1 MKLFGLNSAEYI
13 KCKFIDFMLSKNY
26 ELIIGNELMYGI
38 KRKLVDLVVLK
49 NNKIFAIEIKSNNDN
64 LNRLKEQ
71 IEEYKKVFN
80 YVLIVTTEKYKD
92 RILNT
97 VSSDIGIYIIG
108 ADFSLQKIR
117 SPRIQNDRNKIEILY
132 SINARFLSKIGN
144 YSIQKYNADE
154 IRLLYAKKRISYI
167 QEILLTYLTE
177 KYKDKFNLFMR
188 DRGIQTHIEDLEILS
203 SSFQIE

>member
-1 MKLFGLNSAEYI
+1 MS
-13 KCKFIDFMLSKNY
+13 
-26 ELIIGNELMYGI
+26 
-38 KRKLVDLVVLK
+38 V
-49 NNKIFAIEIKSNNDN
+49 
-64 LNRLKEQ
+64 
-71 IEEYKKVFN
+71 
-80 YVLIVTTEKYKD
+80 
-92 RILNT
+92 
-97 VSSDIGIYIIG
+97 
-108 ADFSLQKIR
+108 
-117 SPRIQNDRNKIEILY
+117 NKIEIIY

>member
-97 VSSDIGIYIIG
+97 VSPDIGIYIIG
-108 ADFSLQKIR
+108 ADFSLHKIR

>member
-80 YVLIVTTEKYKD
+80 YVLIVTTEKFKN

-97 VSSDIGIYIIG
+97 VSSDIGIYIIE
-108 ADFSLQKIR
+108 ADFSLHKIR
-117 SPRIQNDRNKIEILY
+117 SPRIQNERNKIEILY
-132 SINARFLSKIGN
+132 SINAKFLSRIGN
-144 YSIQKYNADE
+144 YSLQKYNADE

-177 KYKDKFNLFMR
+177 KYKDRFNLFMR
-188 DRGIQTHIEDLEILS
+188 DRGIQTHIDDLEILS

>member
-80 YVLIVTTEKYKD
+80 YVLIVTTEKFKD
-92 RILNT
+92 RILNS
-97 VSSDIGIYIIG
+97 VSSDIGIYIIE
-108 ADFSLQKIR
+108 ADFSLHKIR

-132 SINARFLSKIGN
+132 SINAKFLSKIGN
-144 YSIQKYNADE
+144 YSLQKYNADE

-177 KYKDKFNLFMR
+177 KYKDRFNLFMR

>member
-71 IEEYKKVFN
+71 IEEYKKV
-80 YVLIVTTEKYKD
+80 
-92 RILNT
+92 
-97 VSSDIGIYIIG
+97 
-108 ADFSLQKIR
+108 
-117 SPRIQNDRNKIEILY
+117 
-132 SINARFLSKIGN
+132 SIM
-144 YSIQKYNADE
+144 Y
-154 IRLLYAKKRISYI
+154 
-167 QEILLTYLTE
+167 
-177 KYKDKFNLFMR
+177 
-188 DRGIQTHIEDLEILS
+188 
-203 SSFQIE
+203 

>member
-49 NNKIFAIEIKSNNDN
+49 NNKIFAVEIKSNSDN

-80 YVLIVTTEKYKD
+80 YVLVVTTEKFKN
-92 RILNT
+92 RILDT
-97 VSSDIGIYIIG
+97 VSSDIGVYIIE
-108 ADFSLQKIR
+108 ADLSLHKIR

-132 SINARFLSKIGN
+132 SINAKFLSKIGH
-144 YSIQKYNADE
+144 YSLQNIMQMKFGCYTQIKE
-154 IRLLYAKKRISYI
+154 FLTFKK
-167 QEILLTYLTE
+167 
-177 KYKDKFNLFMR
+177 FF
-188 DRGIQTHIEDLEILS
+188 
-203 SSFQIE
+203 

>member
-80 YVLIVTTEKYKD
+80 YVLIVTTEKFKD
-92 RILNT
+92 RILNS
-97 VSSDIGIYIIG
+97 VSSDIGIYIIE
-108 ADFSLQKIR
+108 ADFSLHKIR

-177 KYKDKFNLFMR
+177 KYKDRFNLFMS

>member
-80 YVLIVTTEKYKD
+80 YVLIVTTEKFKN

-97 VSSDIGIYIIG
+97 VPSDIGIYIIE
-108 ADFSLQKIR
+108 ADFSLHKIR
-117 SPRIQNDRNKIEILY
+117 SPRIQSDRNKIEILY
-132 SINARFLSKIGN
+132 SINAKFLSKIGN
-144 YSIQKYNADE
+144 YSLQKYNADE
-154 IRLLYAKKRISYI
+154 IRLLYAKKRISHI

>member
-1 MKLFGLNSAEYI
+1 MELFGLNSAEYI

-97 VSSDIGIYIIG
+97 VSSDIGI
-108 ADFSLQKIR
+108 
-117 SPRIQNDRNKIEILY
+117 
-132 SINARFLSKIGN
+132 
-144 YSIQKYNADE
+144 
-154 IRLLYAKKRISYI
+154 
-167 QEILLTYLTE
+167 
-177 KYKDKFNLFMR
+177 
-188 DRGIQTHIEDLEILS
+188 ILS
-203 SSFQIE
+203 EQIFLCIKFAHPVSKMTEIK

>member
-49 NNKIFAIEIKSNNDN
+49 NNKIFAVEIKSNSDN

-80 YVLIVTTEKYKD
+80 YVLVVTTEKFKN
-92 RILNT
+92 RILDT
-97 VSSDIGIYIIG
+97 VSSDIGIYIIE
-108 ADFSLQKIR
+108 ADFSLHKIR

-132 SINARFLSKIGN
+132 SINAKFLSKIGN
-144 YSIQKYNADE
+144 YSLQKYNADE

-177 KYKDKFNLFMR
+177 KYKDRFNLFMR

>member
-80 YVLIVTTEKYKD
+80 YVLIVTTEKFKD
-92 RILNT
+92 RILNS
-97 VSSDIGIYIIG
+97 VSSDIGIYIIE
-108 ADFSLQKIR
+108 ADFSLHKIR

-177 KYKDKFNLFMR
+177 KYKDRFNLFMR

>member
-80 YVLIVTTEKYKD
+80 YVLIVTTEKFKN

-97 VSSDIGIYIIG
+97 VSSDIGIYIIE
-108 ADFSLQKIR
+108 ADFSLHKIR
-117 SPRIQNDRNKIEILY
+117 SPRIQNERNKIEILY
-132 SINARFLSKIGN
+132 SINAKFLSRIGN
-144 YSIQKYNADE
+144 YSLQKYNADE

-177 KYKDKFNLFMR
+177 KYKDRFNLFMS
-188 DRGIQTHIEDLEILS
+188 DRGIQTHIDDLEILS

>member
-97 VSSDIGIYIIG
+97 VSSDIGIYIIR
-108 ADFSLQKIR
+108 ADFSLHKIR

>member
-49 NNKIFAIEIKSNNDN
+49 NNKIFAVEIKSNSDN

-80 YVLIVTTEKYKD
+80 YVLVVTTEKFKN
-92 RILNT
+92 RILDT
-97 VSSDIGIYIIG
+97 VSSDIGVYIIK
-108 ADFSLQKIR
+108 ADLSLHKIR

-132 SINARFLSKIGN
+132 SINAKFLSKIGH
-144 YSIQKYNADE
+144 YSLQKYNADE
-154 IRLLYAKKRISYI
+154 IRLLYANKRISYI
-167 QEILLTYLTE
+167 QEILLTYLLE
-177 KYKDKFNLFMR
+177 KYKDRFNLFMR
-188 DRGIQTHIEDLEILS
+188 ERGIQTHIEDLEILS

>member
-80 YVLIVTTEKYKD
+80 YVLIVTTEKFKN

-97 VSSDIGIYIIG
+97 VSSDIGIYIIE
-108 ADFSLQKIR
+108 ADFSLHKIR
-117 SPRIQNDRNKIEILY
+117 SPRIQNERNKIEILY
-132 SINARFLSKIGN
+132 SINAKFLSRIGN
-144 YSIQKYNADE
+144 YSLQKYNADE

>member
-49 NNKIFAIEIKSNNDN
+49 NNKIFAVEIKSNSDN

-80 YVLIVTTEKYKD
+80 YVLVVTTEKFKN
-92 RILNT
+92 RILDT
-97 VSSDIGIYIIG
+97 VSSDIGVYIIE
-108 ADFSLQKIR
+108 ADLSLHKIR

>member
-1 MKLFGLNSAEYI
+1 MKSFGLNSAEYI

-38 KRKLVDLVVLK
+38 KRKLADLIVLK

-64 LNRLKEQ
+64 LSRLKEQ

-80 YVLIVTTEKYKD
+80 YVLIVTTEKFKN

-97 VSSDIGIYIIG
+97 VSSDIGIYIIE
-108 ADFSLQKIR
+108 ADFSLHKVR

-132 SINARFLSKIGN
+132 SINAKFLSKIGK
-144 YSIQKYNADE
+144 YSLQKYNADE

-177 KYKDKFNLFMR
+177 KYKDRFDLFMK

>member
-49 NNKIFAIEIKSNNDN
+49 NNKIFAVEIKSNSDN

-80 YVLIVTTEKYKD
+80 YVLVVTTEKFKN
-92 RILNT
+92 RILDT
-97 VSSDIGIYIIG
+97 VSSDIGVYIIE
-108 ADFSLQKIR
+108 ADLSLHKIR

-132 SINARFLSKIGN
+132 SINAKFLSKIGH
-144 YSIQKYNADE
+144 YSLQKYNAE
-154 IRLLYAKKRISYI
+154 R
-167 QEILLTYLTE
+167 TYVLDVMFFNSSDGFGWTTGRGTT
-177 KYKDKFNLFMR
+177 KLDDWTPWVGRRASQGRTVPVGFPRSGKF
-188 DRGIQTHIEDLEILS
+188 GK
-203 SSFQIE
+203 